1 VYSLS
6 PDMLDH
12 VLKKNKKKM
21 MKVISLNVA
30 LPRLLAYE
38 GQTMN
43 TGIFKKPVEGAVM
56 LRRLD
61 FDGDRQADLTV
72 HGGPE
77 KAVYA
82 YPAEHYPFWKK
93 ELPGMDLPWGMF
105 GENLTIEGMSE
116 TDTHIGDRFR
126 VGKALVAVTQP
137 RMPCFKLAAK
147 FKRDDIVKR
156 FLQSGRSGFY
166 FSVIE
171 EGLVAAGDTIER
183 IHEDANGI
191 SVSDINK
198 AFRTGKDVAL
208 LRRIT
213 ELEAL
218 PLDWREHFMLKLEE
232 LEHQSS

>member
-1 VYSLS
+1 
-6 PDMLDH
+6 
-12 VLKKNKKKM
+12 

-30 LPRLLAYE
+30 LPRLLAYK

-61 FDGDRQADLTV
+61 FDGDRQADLGV

-77 KAVYA
+77 KAAYA
-82 YPAEHYPFWKK
+82 YPSEHYSFWKK
-93 ELPGMDLPWGMF
+93 ELPEMDLPWGAF
-105 GENLTIEGMSE
+105 GENLTTEGMNE

-137 RMPCFKLAAK
+137 RVPCFKLAAK
-147 FKRDDIVKR
+147 FKRDDILKR

-171 EGLVAAGDTIER
+171 EGLVAAGDRIELVYA
-183 IHEDANGI
+183 DTNCI
-191 SVSDINK
+191 SVSDINE

-208 LRRIT
+208 LRRVS
-213 ELEAL
+213 ELQAL
-218 PLDWREHFMLKLEE
+218 PMDWREHFMLKLAE
-232 LEHQSS
+232 LEHQSA